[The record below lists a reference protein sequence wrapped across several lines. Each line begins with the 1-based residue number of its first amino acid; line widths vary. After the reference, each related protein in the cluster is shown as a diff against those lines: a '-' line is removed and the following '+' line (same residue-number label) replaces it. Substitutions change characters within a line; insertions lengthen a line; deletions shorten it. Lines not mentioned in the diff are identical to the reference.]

1 MLAKQATV
9 VHESMYAMGRRL
21 QSDGQLLAALSHFL
35 AAAALEP
42 ARHDY
47 VLSAAKMHLE
57 LGEIASARDLYA
69 HLRNSRGVL
78 PPELAAEFDRD
89 AALADAT
96 EIRNWRTGARGWER
110 TKESIRSAA
119 PASAAASVQ
128 EQGRQHALATS
139 GASGASSQ
147 PASARAAGE
156 QSTCAA
162 SAAEASPSSKV
173 STTSAA
179 EWLEQNVGQHWG
191 KPRKHSIMMS
201 VSDLGM
207 ALEDLAPNAAEAPR
221 LLGDAT
227 TSVREG
233 EIYELSSRTDEPSVR
248 SRRASQGELPL
259 PAG

>member
-1 MLAKQATV
+1 M
-9 VHESMYAMGRRL
+9 
-21 QSDGQLLAALSHFL
+21 
-35 AAAALEP
+35 
-42 ARHDY
+42 
-47 VLSAAKMHLE
+47 
-57 LGEIASARDLYA
+57 
-69 HLRNSRGVL
+69 
-78 PPELAAEFDRD
+78 
-89 AALADAT
+89 
-96 EIRNWRTGARGWER
+96 
-110 TKESIRSAA
+110 
-119 PASAAASVQ
+119 
-128 EQGRQHALATS
+128 S
-139 GASGASSQ
+139 GASGASSK

-173 STTSAA
+173 STTSA